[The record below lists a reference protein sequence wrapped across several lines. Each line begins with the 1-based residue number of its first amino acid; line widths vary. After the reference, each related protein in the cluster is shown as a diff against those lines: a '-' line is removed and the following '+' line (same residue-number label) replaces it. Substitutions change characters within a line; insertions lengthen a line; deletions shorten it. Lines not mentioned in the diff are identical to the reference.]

1 MDFLSGDYIWVHG
14 SRIQGDPYMKKTVDI
29 LSRFVEGLKLG
40 INPPSKVNRPV
51 STSDMYD
58 RDVAPIRVAQA
69 IHR

>member
-1 MDFLSGDYIWVHG
+1 
-14 SRIQGDPYMKKTVDI
+14 MKKTVDI

-40 INPPSKVNRPV
+40 INPPSKVNKSV